1 MEGDRTDVRKIQ
13 GDSCPCK
20 RRRREEYG
28 TLKSPGYKER
38 VERGIAMT
46 EHVSST
52 ATQQPTREEVAF
64 DLKGTIRGARL
75 ILPIA
80 LGVAT
85 YGLVFGVLA
94 QQAKLSILEVLL
106 MSSLVYAGSAQLVVL
121 SLWIYPLPIGII
133 VLTTLIV
140 NARNLLMGVAISPW
154 FKQLSSFKAYTTLFF
169 LSDENWALTM
179 SQFSQGDH
187 NAALLLG
194 SGLVL
199 LVTWVSSTVA
209 GRMLGNIIHD
219 PAQWGLDF
227 AFTAVFL
234 ALLVPLWKGKSNLLP
249 WLVAAIV
256 AIAAAH
262 WLPGKWYILLGGL
275 AGSLVGRLR
284 HAD

>member
-1 MEGDRTDVRKIQ
+1 M
-13 GDSCPCK
+13 
-20 RRRREEYG
+20 
-28 TLKSPGYKER
+28 
-38 VERGIAMT
+38 
-46 EHVSST
+46 
-52 ATQQPTREEVAF
+52 
-64 DLKGTIRGARL
+64 
-75 ILPIA
+75 LPIA

-106 MSSLVYAGSAQLVVL
+106 MSAFVFAGSAQLIVL
-121 SLWIYPLPIGII
+121 SLWISPLPIGII

-154 FKQLSSFKAYTTLFF
+154 FKRLSPLKAYTTLFF
-169 LSDENWALTM
+169 LTDENWALTM
-179 SQFSQGDH
+179 SEFSQGAS

-199 LVTWVSSTVA
+199 FATWVSSTVA
-209 GRMLGNIIHD
+209 GRILGSIIHN

-234 ALLVPLWKGKSNLLP
+234 ALLVPLWKGKSDLLP
-249 WLVAAIV
+249 WIVAAIV

-275 AGSLVGRLR
+275 AGSLVGGLR
-284 HAD
+284 HAE

>member
-1 MEGDRTDVRKIQ
+1 M
-13 GDSCPCK
+13 
-20 RRRREEYG
+20 
-28 TLKSPGYKER
+28 
-38 VERGIAMT
+38 VEPI
-46 EHVSST
+46 SSMP
-52 ATQQPTREEVAF
+52 TQQPDEIDVTF
-64 DLKGTIRGARL
+64 DLKGVIKGAKL

-94 QQAKLSILEVLL
+94 QQAKLTVLEVLL

-121 SLWIYPLPIGII
+121 SLWISPLPIGII
-133 VLTTLIV
+133 ILTTLIV

-154 FKQLSSFKAYTTLFF
+154 FRQLSPLKAYTTLFF
-169 LSDENWALTM
+169 LTDENWALTM
-179 SQFSQGDH
+179 SKFSQGES

-199 LVTWVSSTVA
+199 CAAWVSSTVV
-209 GRMLGNIIHD
+209 GRLLGNIVHD
-219 PAQWGLDF
+219 PERWGLDF

-249 WLVAAIV
+249 WIVAAIV
-256 AIAAAH
+256 AVAAAY

-275 AGSLVGRLR
+275 AGSVVGGLR